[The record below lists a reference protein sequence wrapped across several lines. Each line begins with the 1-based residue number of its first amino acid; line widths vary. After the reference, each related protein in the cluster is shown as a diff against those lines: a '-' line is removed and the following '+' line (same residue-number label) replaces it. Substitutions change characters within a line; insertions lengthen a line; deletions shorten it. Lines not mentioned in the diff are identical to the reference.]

1 MQRIKIS
8 EESYFKYVRAINE
21 AYEVLKKS
29 IEPDYYK
36 ENDCLYDNRE
46 AAQIQGV
53 QIIFQR
59 KIEDSID

>member
-1 MQRIKIS
+1 MQRMKVS

-21 AYEVLKKS
+21 AYEVLKKN

-36 ENDCLYDNRE
+36 ENDCLCDNRE

-59 KIEDSID
+59 KTQDSID